1 MFQALMAYSKVIDAL
16 NERVGTTVKW
26 LILGSVLVSAGN
38 ATSRYALGMASN
50 AWLELQ
56 WYFFAAVYMLGAAYT
71 LKRNEHVRIDLVSSR
86 LTARTR
92 NWIDAGGMLIFVMPT
107 TLYICLES
115 IPNFWESVLNQEVSQ
130 NAGGLIRW
138 PLRIL
143 VPVGFGLL
151 FLQASSEF
159 IKRIA
164 FLRGEGEDALAGG
177 GHPDMD
183 MDDDEISEETK

>member
-1 MFQALMAYSKVIDAL
+1 MFQQLMRLSRGIDAT
-16 NERVGTTVKW
+16 NEFVGKWIKW

-56 WYFFAAVYMLGAAYT
+56 WYFFAAVYMLAAAYT

-86 LTARTR
+86 LSPRTR
-92 NWIDAGGMLIFVMPT
+92 NWIDAGGMLIFVMPV

-143 VPVGFGLL
+143 VPTGFALL
-151 FLQASSEF
+151 FLQAFSELM
-159 IKRIA
+159 KRIA
-164 FLRGEGEDALAGG
+164 FLRGEGEDVLAHS
-177 GHPDMD
+177 GHAEVDMGD
-183 MDDDEISEETK
+183 LGNGENK

>member
-1 MFQALMAYSKVIDAL
+1 MFQKLMRVSSGIDAL
-16 NERVGTTVKW
+16 NEFVGGWVKW

-38 ATSRYALGMASN
+38 ATSRYTIGMASN

-56 WYFFAAVYMLGAAYT
+56 WYFFASVYMLAAGYT

-86 LTARTR
+86 LSARTR
-92 NWIDAGGMLIFVMPT
+92 NYIDAFGMAIFIMPV

-138 PLRIL
+138 PLRMLI
-143 VPVGFGLL
+143 PVGFALL
-151 FLQASSEF
+151 FLQAFSELL
-159 IKRIA
+159 KRIA
-164 FLRGEGEDALAGG
+164 FLRGEGDDVLAYG
-177 GHPDMD
+177 GHAEVDMGD
-183 MDDDEISEETK
+183 LDVEERK

>member
-1 MFQALMAYSKVIDAL
+1 MFQALLAYSKVVDAI

-143 VPVGFGLL
+143 VPIGFGLL
-151 FLQASSEF
+151 FLQAGSEF
-159 IKRIA
+159 IKRVA
-164 FLRGEGEDALAGG
+164 FLRGEGEDVLESG

>member
-1 MFQALMAYSKVIDAL
+1 MVDF
-16 NERVGTTVKW
+16 GF
-26 LILGSVLVSAGN
+26 SAGQCGQRDL
-38 ATSRYALGMASN
+38 TLRLGMASN

-86 LTARTR
+86 LAPRTR
-92 NWIDAGGMLIFVMPT
+92 NWIDAGGMIIFVMPV

-138 PLRIL
+138 PLRAL
-143 VPVGFGLL
+143 VPFGFALL
-151 FLQASSEF
+151 FLQATSEL

-164 FLRGEGEDALAGG
+164 FLRGEGEDVLANS
-177 GHPDMD
+177 GHAGVD
-183 MDDDEISEETK
+183 MDDVVAEEKK

>member
-1 MFQALMAYSKVIDAL
+1 MFQQLMRLSRGIDAT
-16 NERVGTTVKW
+16 NEFVGKWIKW

-56 WYFFAAVYMLGAAYT
+56 WYFFAAVYMLAAAYT

-92 NWIDAGGMLIFVMPT
+92 NWIDAGGMAIFVMPV

-151 FLQASSEF
+151 FLQAFSELM
-159 IKRIA
+159 KRIA
-164 FLRGEGEDALAGG
+164 FLRGEGEDVLAHG
-177 GHPDMD
+177 GHAEVDMGKLD
-183 MDDDEISEETK
+183 GEETK

>member
-1 MFQALMAYSKVIDAL
+1 MFQALMAFSKLVDAL

-71 LKRNEHVRIDLVSSR
+71 LKRNEHVRIDLVSQR
-86 LTARTR
+86 LSARTR

-107 TLYICLES
+107 TLYICLQS

-138 PLRIL
+138 PLRIWCPSAL
-143 VPVGFGLL
+143 VCCSCKPA
-151 FLQASSEF
+151 AS
-159 IKRIA
+159 
-164 FLRGEGEDALAGG
+164 
-177 GHPDMD
+177 
-183 MDDDEISEETK
+183 

>member
-1 MFQALMAYSKVIDAL
+1 MFQALLAYSRFIDRI
-16 NERVGTTVKW
+16 NEFVGKWIKW

-56 WYFFAAVYMLGAAYT
+56 WYFFASVYMLCAAYT

-86 LTARTR
+86 LSARTR
-92 NWIDAGGMLIFVMPT
+92 NWIDAGGMAIFVMPV

-138 PLRIL
+138 PLRAL
-143 VPVGFGLL
+143 VPVGFALL
-151 FLQASSEF
+151 FLQAASEL

-164 FLRGEGEDALAGG
+164 FLRGEGEDVLAGG
-177 GHPDMD
+177 GHATVD
-183 MDDDEISEETK
+183 MDDVVAEEKK

>member
-1 MFQALMAYSKVIDAL
+1 MFQQLMRLSRGIDAT
-16 NERVGTTVKW
+16 NEFVGKWIKW

-56 WYFFAAVYMLGAAYT
+56 WYFFASVYMLAAAYT

-86 LTARTR
+86 LSPRTR
-92 NWIDAGGMLIFVMPT
+92 NWIDAGGMLIFVMPV

-143 VPVGFGLL
+143 VP
-151 FLQASSEF
+151 
-159 IKRIA
+159 
-164 FLRGEGEDALAGG
+164 
-177 GHPDMD
+177 
-183 MDDDEISEETK
+183 T

>member
-1 MFQALMAYSKVIDAL
+1 MFQQLMRLSSGIDSV
-16 NERVGTTVKW
+16 NEFVGKYVKW
-26 LILGSVLVSAGN
+26 LILASVLVSAGN

-56 WYFFAAVYMLGAAYT
+56 WYFFAAVYMLAAGYT

-86 LTARTR
+86 LTPRTR
-92 NWIDAGGMLIFVMPT
+92 NIIDAVGMILFIMPV
-107 TLYICLES
+107 TLYISLES

-143 VPVGFGLL
+143 IPIGFALL
-151 FLQASSEF
+151 FLQAFSEF
-159 IKRIA
+159 LKRIA
-164 FLRGEGEDALAGG
+164 FLRGQGPDVLAHG
-177 GHPDMD
+177 GHAEVDMGVTAD
-183 MDDDEISEETK
+183 GDKN

>member
-1 MFQALMAYSKVIDAL
+1 MFQQLMRLSRGIDAT
-16 NERVGTTVKW
+16 NEFVGKWIKW

-56 WYFFAAVYMLGAAYT
+56 WYFFAAVYMLAAAYT

-86 LTARTR
+86 LSPRTR
-92 NWIDAGGMLIFVMPT
+92 NWIDAGGMLIFVMPV

-143 VPVGFGLL
+143 VPTGFALL
-151 FLQASSEF
+151 FLQAFSELM
-159 IKRIA
+159 KRIA
-164 FLRGEGEDALAGG
+164 FLRGEGEDVLAHG
-177 GHPDMD
+177 GHAEVDMGD
-183 MDDDEISEETK
+183 LGKGENK

>member
-1 MFQALMAYSKVIDAL
+1 MFQALMAFSKLVDAL

-71 LKRNEHVRIDLVSSR
+71 LKRNEHVRIDLVSQR
-86 LTARTR
+86 LSARTR

-107 TLYICLES
+107 TLYICLQS

-151 FLQASSEF
+151 FLQAGSEL

-164 FLRGEGEDALAGG
+164 FLKGVGEDVLATG
-177 GHPDMD
+177 GHADID
-183 MDDDEISEETK
+183 MDDVIVEETK

>member
-1 MFQALMAYSKVIDAL
+1 MLKALIAYSKIVDRI
-16 NERVGTTVKW
+16 NEFVGTWVKW

-56 WYFFAAVYMLGAAYT
+56 WYFFAAVYMLAAGYT

-86 LTARTR
+86 LSPRSR
-92 NWIDAGGMLIFVMPT
+92 NWIDVVGMFVFVMPT

-143 VPVGFGLL
+143 VPLGFGLL
-151 FLQASSEF
+151 FLQATSEL

-164 FLRGEGEDALAGG
+164 FLRGQGEDALASG
-177 GHPDMD
+177 GHATVD
-183 MDDDEISEETK
+183 MDDVVVEEKK

>member
-1 MFQALMAYSKVIDAL
+1 MFQQLMRLSRGIDAT
-16 NERVGTTVKW
+16 NEFVGKWIKW

-56 WYFFAAVYMLGAAYT
+56 WYFFAAVYMLAAAYT

-86 LTARTR
+86 LSARTR
-92 NWIDAGGMLIFVMPT
+92 NWIDAGGMLIFVMPV

-143 VPVGFGLL
+143 VPTGFALL
-151 FLQASSEF
+151 FLQAFSELM
-159 IKRIA
+159 KRIA
-164 FLRGEGEDALAGG
+164 FLRGEGEDVLAHG
-177 GHPDMD
+177 GHAEVDMGD
-183 MDDDEISEETK
+183 LGKGENK